1 MKCTVIL
8 PPHQMTVY
16 RAMSTARWRAGY
28 EVQAR
33 IIDSTGIYTSESSV
47 TRRIREIRE
56 KGVPV
61 EMRRRPNST
70 AYEYRIGKEES

>member
-1 MKCTVIL
+1 MKCPVKL

-16 RAMSTARWRAGY
+16 RAMSTARWRTGY

-33 IIDSTGIYTSESSV
+33 IIDGSGIYTSESSV

-61 EMRRRPNST
+61 EMRRRHNST
-70 AYEYRIGKEES
+70 AFEYRLGKDQ